1 MMDKKEE
8 KKKFKFSEIFTNKQ
22 YRAIAILVFYAIL
35 FVVLIISIRTPKGNG
50 LNDIINNKTKLEG
63 YELIDNNNFGYKYT
77 VTMDD
82 NIYYY
87 EGKKYQNKEL
97 LTVTVG
103 EEKREYYF
111 EGDNV
116 YLKENNYYN
125 FINIKPYILFDFF
138 DTDINK
144 ALILRSIKIQESSN
158 RYTIDNQKIYDVI
171 SNSSTKIVSGENY
184 IDLVYRNDNI
194 TGIRFDFSNYTKTVG
209 EGYNNI
215 IVALEYY
222 DFNLIDDFNIVV
234 SQ

>member
-8 KKKFKFSEIFTNKQ
+8 TKKFKFSEVFTNKQ

-35 FVVLIISIRTPKGNG
+35 FVVLIISIRMPKGNG
-50 LNDIINNKTKLEG
+50 ITDIISNKTKIEG

-77 VTMDD
+77 VTIDD

-87 EGKKYQNKEL
+87 EGKKYQEKEL
-97 LTVTVG
+97 LNVSVG

-116 YLKENNYYN
+116 YLKENNYYTSTS
-125 FINIKPYILFDFF
+125 IKPYVLFDFF
-138 DTDINK
+138 NTDIIDS
-144 ALILRSIKIQESSN
+144 LISRSVKSSEDN
-158 RYTIDNQKIYDVI
+158 YKYILDNQKIHDVI
-171 SNSSTKIVSGENY
+171 SSSSSRIAPGDNY
-184 IDLVYRNDNI
+184 IYLIYRNDNI
-194 TGIRFDFSNYTKTVG
+194 TGISFDFSNYSKTVG